1 MGGRI
6 TGALK
11 RVEGGLPLQLVS
23 KQRKAGLKFIMQVV
37 SDPDKDT
44 RRKKILIKYT
54 MFVFVAYTITQ
65 IVSLSAY
72 LFGFSSVGLAE
83 ILFVASVTLGS
94 TVIFGIIVKLRKTVT
109 TRFANFVYYG
119 QFAVWI
125 VMYTVWILTLREIRV
140 IVLFCALM
148 ALCFLLSTAKLIQSV
163 LITVGATVIQIAG
176 SYYAIIYLNQPGSF
190 GLEVF
195 YTLCFLASALF
206 ICNLSDQFSR
216 QRAELKEAKRSA
228 EQSRDALREETEKA
242 HRLNAELKKA
252 LTTIQEISIRDELTG
267 LYNRRHLMTMLEI
280 EKKRADRT
288 KGSFSLVILDID
300 HFKRINDTCGHLK
313 GDEVLKVVAKLVQ
326 ESLRGTDFCARF
338 GGEEFIMVL
347 GQTLENGALAFAE
360 RVRLLVSSA
369 QFEDGLH
376 VTVSLGV
383 AEYRPTEEISQ
394 TISCADAAL
403 YRAKSAGRNRV
414 EYREAGA

>member
-1 MGGRI
+1 M
-6 TGALK
+6 
-11 RVEGGLPLQLVS
+11 QFVS
-23 KQRKAGLKFIMQVV
+23 ER
-37 SDPDKDT
+37 DKDA

-54 MFVFVAYTITQ
+54 KFVFVAYCITQ
-65 IVSLSAY
+65 VVSLSAY
-72 LFGFSSVGLAE
+72 LLGFSSVGFAD

-94 TVIFGIIVKLRKTVT
+94 TVIFGIIVKTRKTVT
-109 TRFANFVYYG
+109 TRFANAVYYG

-148 ALCFLLSTAKLIQSV
+148 ALCFLLSNAKLIQSV

-176 SYYAIIYLNQPGSF
+176 SYYAIIHLNQPGSF

-216 QRAELKEAKRSA
+216 QRAEIKEAKRIA

-242 HRLNAELKKA
+242 HRLNAELKAA
-252 LTTIQEISIRDELTG
+252 LTTIRELSIRDELTG
-267 LYNRRHLMTMLEI
+267 LYNRRHLMSMLEV

-288 KGSFSLVILDID
+288 RQPFSVVILDID
-300 HFKRINDTCGHLK
+300 HFKRINDTYGHLK
-313 GDEVLKVVAKLVQ
+313 GDEVLKVVAKIVQ

-338 GGEEFIMVL
+338 GGEEFVIVL

-360 RVRLLVSSA
+360 RVRLLVSSTE
-369 QFEDGLH
+369 FECGLK
-376 VTVSLGV
+376 VTASLGV
-383 AEYRPTEEISQ
+383 AEYQPTMEISQ
-394 TISCADAAL
+394 VVSRADEAL
-403 YRAKSAGRNRV
+403 YRAKNGGRNRV
-414 EYREAGA
+414 EYVGTVEDIG

>member
-1 MGGRI
+1 MAGRI
-6 TGALK
+6 IGALK
-11 RVEGGLPLQLVS
+11 HVEGGLPHQLVS

-72 LFGFSSVGLAE
+72 LFGFSSVRLAD
-83 ILFVASVTLGS
+83 IVFVASVTLGS

-119 QFAVWI
+119 QFAVWL

-148 ALCFLLSTAKLIQSV
+148 ALCFLLSAAKLIQSV

-176 SYYAIIYLNQPGSF
+176 SYYAIIYLKQPGSF

-195 YTLCFLASALF
+195 FTLCFLACALF
-206 ICNLSDQFSR
+206 ICNLSEQFSR

-228 EQSRDALREETEKA
+228 EQSRDALREESEKA

-252 LTTIQEISIRDELTG
+252 LTTIQEISVRDELTG

-280 EKKRADRT
+280 EKRRADRT
-288 KGSFSLVILDID
+288 KQSFSVVILDID
-300 HFKRINDTCGHLK
+300 HFKRINDTYGHLK

-369 QFEDGLH
+369 EFEDGLH
-376 VTVSLGV
+376 LTASLGV

-394 TISCADAAL
+394 TISSADAAL
-403 YRAKSAGRNRV
+403 YRAKNAGRNRV
-414 EYREAGA
+414 EYVGAGA